1 MNIEMHQV
9 ECQHP
14 FGDGIHVLILTE
26 PEVIQALFYKME
38 IHRQIKQEYLGLKAL
53 ADSSGKAASKCGVY
67 IGKAP
72 LEMGGCYA
80 VVRMVVKPEDEFE
93 SNVIA
98 LLVEK
103 GHEKLARQVV
113 DLMRI
118 DMQKL

>member
-1 MNIEMHQV
+1 
-9 ECQHP
+9 
-14 FGDGIHVLILTE
+14 
-26 PEVIQALFYKME
+26 
-38 IHRQIKQEYLGLKAL
+38 
-53 ADSSGKAASKCGVY
+53 
-67 IGKAP
+67 
-72 LEMGGCYA
+72 MGGCYA
-80 VVRMVVKPEDEFE
+80 IVRMVVKPEDEFE